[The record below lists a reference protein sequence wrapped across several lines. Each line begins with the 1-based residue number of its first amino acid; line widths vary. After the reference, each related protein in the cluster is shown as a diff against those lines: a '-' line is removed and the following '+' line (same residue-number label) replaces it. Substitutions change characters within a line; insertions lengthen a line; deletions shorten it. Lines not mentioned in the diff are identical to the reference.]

1 MENNNVQY
9 YLISKNDE
17 YDSNKFNYSLENI
30 YLEDFK
36 NQIKDEQIYNTL
48 LKIDQEKNED
58 EKLKLLHDLS
68 LLENVSDIKQQIYN
82 VL

>member
-48 LKIDQEKNED
+48 LKIDHEKNED

-68 LLENVSDIKQQIYN
+68 LLENISDIKK
-82 VL
+82 

>member
-68 LLENVSDIKQQIYN
+68 LLENISDIKQ
-82 VL
+82 

>member
-9 YLISKNDE
+9 YLISNQNV

-48 LKIDQEKNED
+48 LNIDHEKNED

-68 LLENVSDIKQQIYN
+68 FLENISDIKQ
-82 VL
+82 

>member
-9 YLISKNDE
+9 YLILKNDE

-68 LLENVSDIKQQIYN
+68 LLENISDIKQ
-82 VL
+82 